1 MPRNYKT
8 PAGSVQYKKQD
19 PGLIEKAVEYQKET
33 GKPFRQ
39 VAQKFGIN
47 YSVLYRH
54 IKKKNVRKIGGQT
67 VLTSAEESLIATNLA
82 KCAEWGYPLDLFDL
96 RLIVKSYLDR
106 GGQVVKRFKNN
117 MPGRDFAL
125 SFMKRHEKDLASRLC
140 QNIKRARASVSPEVI
155 DEYFQNLRPTLEGV
169 PHSNIINYDETN
181 LSDDPGKSRLIF
193 KRGCKYPERI
203 MNNSKSSTSIMFA
216 ASADGTVLPPYTVYK
231 SVHLYQSWT
240 QGGPPK
246 ARYNRTKSGWF
257 DSICFDDW
265 IEELVIPHCKKLVGR
280 KILICDN
287 LSSHL
292 SVQSIKLCAENNIE
306 FVFLPRNSTHLTQ
319 PLDIAFF
326 RPLKTAWRQI
336 LVDWKKGAG
345 RNDCSVRKDMFP
357 ILLKKLIT
365 AIDMNSASNV
375 KAGFKKAGIVPID
388 PNQVLNRL
396 PNNVT
401 TTDQDNLETTLNMNN
416 SFEELL
422 KQMRYNDNNSST
434 RKRANNKCK
443 VQAGKSVSPEDLSP
457 ESEMNPDDPEPLS
470 ESPEPLPESPEPL
483 PVNPSNELGFI
494 SSDEITPV
502 NCQAE
507 VQIDDWVLVYF
518 DQECSH
524 KTKKRGFICQVIGT
538 ADSNT
543 LVGNFLRPKTTR
555 DHKGFIYGF
564 PNVID
569 KAKFSFSQ
577 IVGKLKPPKP
587 YGRGLFLFE
596 LNSKDI

>member
-1 MPRNYKT
+1 
-8 PAGSVQYKKQD
+8 
-19 PGLIEKAVEYQKET
+19 
-33 GKPFRQ
+33 
-39 VAQKFGIN
+39 
-47 YSVLYRH
+47 
-54 IKKKNVRKIGGQT
+54 
-67 VLTSAEESLIATNLA
+67 
-82 KCAEWGYPLDLFDL
+82 
-96 RLIVKSYLDR
+96 
-106 GGQVVKRFKNN
+106 
-117 MPGRDFAL
+117 
-125 SFMKRHEKDLASRLC
+125 
-140 QNIKRARASVSPEVI
+140 
-155 DEYFQNLRPTLEGV
+155 
-169 PHSNIINYDETN
+169 
-181 LSDDPGKSRLIF
+181 
-193 KRGCKYPERI
+193 
-203 MNNSKSSTSIMFA
+203 
-216 ASADGTVLPPYTVYK
+216 
-231 SVHLYQSWT
+231 
-240 QGGPPK
+240 
-246 ARYNRTKSGWF
+246 
-257 DSICFDDW
+257 
-265 IEELVIPHCKKLVGR
+265 
-280 KILICDN
+280 
-287 LSSHL
+287 
-292 SVQSIKLCAENNIE
+292 
-306 FVFLPRNSTHLTQ
+306 
-319 PLDIAFF
+319 
-326 RPLKTAWRQI
+326 
-336 LVDWKKGAG
+336 
-345 RNDCSVRKDMFP
+345 
-357 ILLKKLIT
+357 
-365 AIDMNSASNV
+365 MNSASNV
-375 KAGFKKAGIVPID
+375 KAGFKKAGIVPVD

-483 PVNPSNELGFI
+483 PVHPSNELGFI

>member
-1 MPRNYKT
+1 MPRTYKT
-8 PAGSVQYKKQD
+8 PIGSVQYQKHD
-19 PGLIEKAVEYQKET
+19 PELIEKAVEYRNKT
-33 GKPFRQ
+33 GKPFRE
-39 VAQKFGIN
+39 VAMKFGIH
-47 YSVLYRH
+47 YSVLYKR
-54 IKKKNVRKIGGQT
+54 IKKNTGRKIGGQT
-67 VLTSAEESLIATNLA
+67 VLSSDEESLIVTNLA

-106 GGQVVKRFKNN
+106 GGRVVKRFKNN

-140 QNIKRARASVSPEVI
+140 QNIKRARALVSPEVI
-155 DEYFQNLRPTLEGV
+155 NEYFQNLSTTLEGV

-216 ASADGTVLPPYTVYK
+216 ASGDGTVLPPYTVYK

-240 QGGPPK
+240 EGGPQN

-265 IEELVIPHCKKLVGR
+265 IEKLVIPYCKKLLGR
-280 KILICDN
+280 KILIGDN

-336 LVDWKKGAG
+336 LVDWKKGVG

-357 ILLKKLIT
+357 SLLKKLMV
-365 AIDMNSASNV
+365 AIDFNSANNV
-375 KAGFKKAGIVPID
+375 KAGFKKGGIIPVN
-388 PNQVLNRL
+388 PNQVVDRL

-401 TTDQDNLETTLNMNN
+401 TTPLDDSMSSINN

-422 KQMRYNDNNSST
+422 KQMRYNDNNTSI

-457 ESEMNPDDPEPLS
+457 ESEINPDDPEPL
-470 ESPEPLPESPEPL
+470 PESPDPL
-483 PVNPSNELGFI
+483 PVNPSNYVGFI
-494 SSDEITPV
+494 SSEQITPV
-502 NCQAE
+502 NQDE
-507 VQIDDWVLVYF
+507 D
-518 DQECSH
+518 
-524 KTKKRGFICQVIGT
+524 
-538 ADSNT
+538 
-543 LVGNFLRPKTTR
+543 
-555 DHKGFIYGF
+555 
-564 PNVID
+564 
-569 KAKFSFSQ
+569 
-577 IVGKLKPPKP
+577 
-587 YGRGLFLFE
+587 
-596 LNSKDI
+596 